1 MFPGGKRTQGIAV
14 KRYGSLPTRA
24 IDSWELLF
32 HIATL
37 SASFHSTAMG
47 KTTLEHTL
55 RYKNRVK
62 RWSHN
67 VFLGKRQRLFRC
79 YLMAREED
87 PRPGETV
94 TEIMPRLPFPLCFHS
109 SPFSLSLSSLPLSL
123 FLSVSLSL
131 HNPPSEYN

>member
-1 MFPGGKRTQGIAV
+1 MFPGGKRTQGIAM

-87 PRPGETV
+87 PRPYGRDRNRNHASFT
-94 TEIMPRLPFPLCFHS
+94 ISALFSQF
-109 SPFSLSLSSLPLSL
+109 SPSLSL
-123 FLSVSLSL
+123 SLSL
-131 HNPPSEYN
+131 HNPSSEYN